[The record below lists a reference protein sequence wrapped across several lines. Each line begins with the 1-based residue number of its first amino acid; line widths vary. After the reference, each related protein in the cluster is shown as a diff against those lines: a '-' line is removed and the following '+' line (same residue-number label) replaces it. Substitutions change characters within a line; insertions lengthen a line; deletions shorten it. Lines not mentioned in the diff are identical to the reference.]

1 MIIWNQEKMVEIL
14 SLLAEIWKSYDKKLD
29 EQPDTTDMSELES
42 KESTEKKKKQRRQW
56 LKKLTPNRMLS
67 RLSITLS
74 QLKARNNSVK
84 LKNEMRQLLC
94 SLYRSKRLSK
104 TIYNHLINAI

>member
-42 KESTEKKKKQRRQW
+42 KESTEKKKKA
-56 LKKLTPNRMLS
+56 KKTM
-67 RLSITLS
+67 I
-74 QLKARNNSVK
+74 K
-84 LKNEMRQLLC
+84 
-94 SLYRSKRLSK
+94 K
-104 TIYNHLINAI
+104 TYTKSHA